1 MNLRDSIRPPDH
13 RKGFKVFIIE
23 TIGLIL
29 LGWFFSTILLA
40 ATAPIW
46 LTLYFII
53 HSK

>member
-1 MNLRDSIRPPDH
+1 MTLRDAIRPPEYK
-13 RKGFKVFIIE
+13 KGFRVFITQ

-46 LTLYFII
+46 LALYFII